1 MNYIKKLYG
10 RAIIDSSDSMELL
23 ENNKIELEY
32 YQIKSETSSKP
43 YGIEI
48 VKKNIE
54 NDIMN
59 IEDKTV
65 RHICNEEQDNM
76 KLLEILMLNKV
87 TPIAVDDVIEDLSKT
102 KVI

>member
-1 MNYIKKLYG
+1 MN
-10 RAIIDSSDSMELL
+10 DESDSEELQKD
-23 ENNKIELEY
+23 NKIELEY
-32 YQIKSETSSKP
+32 YKIKSETSSRP

-59 IEDKTV
+59 IEEKTV
-65 RHICNEEQDNM
+65 CHICSKEQDNN
-76 KLLEILMLNKV
+76 KLIEVLMLNKV
-87 TPIAVDDVIEDLSKT
+87 TPIAMDDVIEDLSKA